1 MGGTQVLSHPSGPAI
16 RPLAPHPHCT
26 FSWGLQDWRGSGACC
41 GRSRPPCRAGPR
53 SSGKA
58 RDGPTGAGPRP
69 GTGPFPRRPGS
80 WGPLASLGGAFPTV
94 VDQPRGTVCSSQP
107 LASAPDVLRTRS
119 PASVSLP
126 QGPLVILAPRGVSPR
141 AHGGQSG
148 VEKART
154 STDARLGPPSPRSS

>member
-1 MGGTQVLSHPSGPAI
+1 MVGERGEGDGSPWALNLNHP
-16 RPLAPHPHCT
+16 C
-26 FSWGLQDWRGSGACC
+26 SWGSYAE
-41 GRSRPPCRAGPR
+41 S
-53 SSGKA
+53 
-58 RDGPTGAGPRP
+58 
-69 GTGPFPRRPGS
+69 PRRPGS

-126 QGPLVILAPRGVSPR
+126 QGPLVNLAPRGVSPR